1 MDSPLVTSE
10 LILMMGEKGILRVM
24 QYQDFEAIVDG
35 MVAFAELANRKQ
47 KFVYAVVN
55 GQLRAK
61 ALVLFYLDF
70 DEDGQADHTWN
81 IPLRHLAQHAL
92 PGPDMGAGAIRLAC
106 RSQCPV
112 AWHKDQL
119 WDPVMKPDANDF
131 VYIRDT
137 LLKSG
142 SKLGGGIQQRG
153 QVAEELPVL
162 DAVAQEDPVVA
173 NSEAQDLIQAQLM
186 EELDEWKLRVNM
198 MEKSHEEELAQ
209 LRYAQQQKEEILSS
223 QLEKVLMQFKALKSQ
238 NTALKDQTDSL
249 RAQVDSL
256 NTSLEEQLHRS
267 SEHGSELEIL
277 TEQYRVALEQRIEEE
292 RSHLSE
298 QLHGKEVANLKLQEN
313 VEGLKKEIEQQK
325 LLHAKMENSGA
336 EKLLGELQKLGVN
349 FVAFH
354 PGAGHISIKADELT
368 AYTQNPVS
376 FAARKCLVTEDH
388 YKAWLKHYEQPVCQ
402 VSINGSACGKRV
414 VRVDVPSRFKPGES
428 DCNTNRC
435 QHCISDKAIEN
446 VLKFR

>member
-1 MDSPLVTSE
+1 MDSSLVTSE
-10 LILMMGEKGILRVM
+10 LVLLLNEKGVSRVM

-35 MVAFAELANRKQ
+35 MVAFAELANKKQ
-47 KFVYAVVN
+47 RFAYAVIN
-55 GQLRAK
+55 SQLRAK

-112 AWHKDQL
+112 AWHKEQL
-119 WDPVMKPDANDF
+119 WDPIMKPNANDF
-131 VYIRDT
+131 VFIRDA
-137 LLKSG
+137 LLRSG
-142 SKLGGGIQQRG
+142 AKLGVARNRG
-153 QVAEELPVL
+153 SSEAELPVL
-162 DAVAQEDPVVA
+162 DAIAQEPASAASQAASAV
-173 NSEAQDLIQAQLM
+173 SAQLA
-186 EELDEWKLRVNM
+186 EELDEWKMQVGM
-198 MEKSHEEELAQ
+198 MEKSHEEEIAQ

-238 NTALKDQTDSL
+238 NTALKDQADSL
-249 RAQVDSL
+249 RAQVESL
-256 NTSLEEQLHRS
+256 NASLEEQMHRS

-277 TEQYRVALEQRIEEE
+277 TEQYRIALEQRIEEE

-298 QLHGKEVANLKLQEN
+298 QLHGKEVENLRLQES
-313 VEGLKKEIEQQK
+313 VENLQKQIEEQK
-325 LLHAKMENSGA
+325 LLHAKTENA
-336 EKLLGELQKLGVN
+336 TTEKLFGQLQKLGVN

-354 PGAGHISIKADELT
+354 PGAGHISIKADDLI
-368 AYTQNPVS
+368 AYTQNPIA

-402 VSINGSACGKRV
+402 VQVNGNACGKRV
-414 VRVDVPSRFKPGES
+414 VRVDVPSQFKPGES
-428 DCNTNRC
+428 DCNTNLC